1 MPGRCDSK
9 VRQVCLERPCSCLHA
24 QQRQL
29 LLQVETLGDGPGPA
43 DPLPQDVQLLSF
55 SPWDEASVST
65 LSWYCSGA
73 EGLLS
78 GLEML
83 EIDPDLEHVQVGE
96 LG

>member
-1 MPGRCDSK
+1 MHRRGS
-9 VRQVCLERPCSCLHA
+9 CSYKC
-24 QQRQL
+24 
-29 LLQVETLGDGPGPA
+29 ETLGDGPSPA

-65 LSWYCSGA
+65 LSWYYRGA

-78 GLEML
+78 CLEML
-83 EIDPDLEHVQVGE
+83 EIDPDLEYVQVGE